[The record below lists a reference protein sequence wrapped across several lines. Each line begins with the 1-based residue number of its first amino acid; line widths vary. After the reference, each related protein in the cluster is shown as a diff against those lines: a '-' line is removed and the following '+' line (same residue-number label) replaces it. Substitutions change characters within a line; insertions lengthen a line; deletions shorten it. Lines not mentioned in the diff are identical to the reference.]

1 MMGRR
6 MVVMLLSVA
15 AVLGGL
21 GAVKYF
27 QIQTAVAQAA
37 SFQPPPEAVTTA
49 VAQRTEWP
57 MTLPAIGSVVPV
69 QGVMVSADMPGIVS
83 RIAFESGA
91 AVRQGQLLVELDT
104 RQEQAQLAAAKARRE
119 LAAANLARMEG
130 LIKKGV
136 TSHAEFDAASAADK
150 QAAASEGEIAAS
162 IERKTIR
169 APFTGMLGIRK
180 VNVGQ
185 YLESGAPIVQLQSV
199 DPIHVNF
206 SLPQQDAVKLRPG
219 TPVRVSTEGLQG
231 DDALEGTITALDS
244 VVDEK
249 TRNIQAQATLANP
262 EGILR
267 AGMFV
272 QVQAM
277 LKESTSVIALPATSI
292 NHAPYGDSVY
302 VVEEMKAPN
311 GSTYR
316 GVRQHFVKLGA
327 SHGDLVAVLS
337 GIEPGQEVVTSGV
350 FKLRNGAAVQ
360 VNNDVVPGDN
370 PAPKPQDS

>member
-1 MMGRR
+1 MARR
-6 MVVMLLSVA
+6 MILMLLSVA

-49 VAQRTEWP
+49 VAKRDEWP
-57 MTLPAIGSVVPV
+57 ASLPAIGSVAPV
-69 QGVMVSADMPGIVS
+69 QGVMVSADMPGIVA

-91 AVRQGQLLVELDT
+91 KVKQGQLLVELDT
-104 RQEQAQLAAAKARRE
+104 RQEQAQLAAAQARRE
-119 LAAANLARMEG
+119 LAAANLTRMEG

-136 TSHAEFDAASAADK
+136 TSHAEFDASQAEDK
-150 QAAASEGEIAAS
+150 QAAASVGEIGAA
-162 IERKTIR
+162 IDRKTIR
-169 APFTGMLGIRK
+169 APFTGVLGICK

-185 YLESGAPIVQLQSV
+185 YLDSGAPIVQLQSV

-206 SLPQQDAVKLRPG
+206 SLPQQDAANLLPG
-219 TPVRVSTEGLQG
+219 TPVRVTGDGLPPGEPIEG
-231 DDALEGTITALDS
+231 AITALDS

-262 EGILR
+262 NGLLR

-272 QVQAM
+272 QVEAV
-277 LKESTSVIALPATSI
+277 LPESSHVIALPATAI

-302 VVEEMKAPN
+302 VVEEMKGPD
-311 GSTYR
+311 GSIYR
-316 GVRQHFVKLGA
+316 GARQHFVKLGPA
-327 SHGDLVAVLS
+327 RGDLVAVIS
-337 GIEPGQEVVTSGV
+337 GVEPGQEVVTSGV
-350 FKLRNGAAVQ
+350 FKLRNGSAVQ

-370 PAPKPQDS
+370 PAPRPQDS